1 MVTFLKIQ
9 DYANNN
15 ATVIPINLI
24 QRSETEG
31 DHIFVAENGV
41 AKRRIITVGKTYGN
55 DAEII
60 SGLKAGD
67 QIITVGYQELT
78 DGQVIKY

>member
-1 MVTFLKIQ
+1 
-9 DYANNN
+9 
-15 ATVIPINLI
+15 
-24 QRSETEG
+24 
-31 DHIFVAENGV
+31 
-41 AKRRIITVGKTYGN
+41 VGKTYGN